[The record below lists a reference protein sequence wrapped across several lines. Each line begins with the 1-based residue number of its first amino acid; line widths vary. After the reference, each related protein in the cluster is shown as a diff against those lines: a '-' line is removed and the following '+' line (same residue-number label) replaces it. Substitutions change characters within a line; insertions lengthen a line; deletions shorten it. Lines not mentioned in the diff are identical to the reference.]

1 MIRYIAPLLLMLA
14 GCNASDSNPADA
26 AKPYAGLHER
36 ENREYLTEILGV
48 DPVRTEWCAAFVNA
62 MLEQDGVPSL
72 NTVDHPHPL
81 LARSFLDHGS
91 PINPQDVEYGDLI
104 IFPRGNQG
112 WQGHVGFYVQTQ
124 VHNGKEY
131 WLILGGNQDNKVRYD
146 LYPANRVIGIRRF
159 VQKEVDSHLY

>member
-62 MLEQDGVPSL
+62 MLEQDGIPSL

-91 PINPQDVEYGDLI
+91 PINPQDVEYGDLV
-104 IFPRGNQG
+104 IFPRGSEG
-112 WQGHVGFYVQTQ
+112 WQGHVGFYIGRYST
-124 VHNGKEY
+124 GE
-131 WLILGGNQDNKVRYD
+131 WIILGGNQNQKVTYSLYD
-146 LYPANRVIGIRRF
+146 PKRVLGIRRF
-159 VQKEVDSHLY
+159 SNINTL